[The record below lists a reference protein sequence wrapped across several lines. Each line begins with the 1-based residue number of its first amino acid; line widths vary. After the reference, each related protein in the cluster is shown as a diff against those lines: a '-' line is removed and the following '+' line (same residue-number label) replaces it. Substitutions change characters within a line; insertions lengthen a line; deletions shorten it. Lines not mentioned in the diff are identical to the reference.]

1 MKTFKNFNET
11 DVAVAH
17 EPERLG
23 VQFTADKRKKLLMF
37 QTEEDGEMWVCI
49 FPVNKRNACRVELA
63 EPVSLLSITRM
74 YPNHDLKTAML
85 LFADLFINIYLDMRN
100 LKSLR

>member
-1 MKTFKNFNET
+1 MKTFTNFREM
-11 DVAVAH
+11 DVTAAH

-23 VQFTADKRKKLLMF
+23 IRFTADKKKKLLLF
-37 QTEEDGEMWVCI
+37 QSEEDGEMCVCI
-49 FPVNKRNACRVELA
+49 VPENNRSACRVEFA
-63 EPVSLLSITRM
+63 EPVNLLSITRM

-100 LKSLR
+100 LKSL